1 MRDRA
6 ETEADLGT
14 RLPREA
20 LCLSGKSFWV
30 LSRRPP
36 LGSRL
41 RGVEFLVPVLLLRRR
56 MRFRLTRSAAQR
68 GGGRVWGCGEA
79 TLCRAGPW
87 LSPENPAVVP
97 TAHAPDNADCFTA
110 PPVPT
115 SESPTT
121 NLGFSGLEDAT
132 QGLSSSEEKANL
144 GMVSRLRVL
153 GSAVGLRL
161 RSCRELYGVE
171 LPDVQERR
179 LRGKSRR
186 TQDNP
191 RWARHVALSHCSM
204 PRARPTDRSEIT
216 QILQYHHKPVTPAQ
230 IPGPGT
236 NLLVLTQTLSAGTN
250 PWCWHK
256 PWALARAHTS
266 SAAPPGHAPGLGA
279 RWPAPVLVPRV
290 PVPPLLFVIA
300 VTPVRGG
307 EAERGV
313 DCQEF

>member
-1 MRDRA
+1 MMRDRA

-20 LCLSGKSFWV
+20 LCLSGTSFWV

-68 GGGRVWGCGEA
+68 GVGRVWGCGEA
-79 TLCRAGPW
+79 TPCHAGPW
-87 LSPENPAVVP
+87 LPPEHPTLVP

-110 PPVPT
+110 PPAPA

-121 NLGFSGLEDAT
+121 NLGLSGLEDAT

-161 RSCRELYGVE
+161 RSCREVYGVA

-186 TQDNP
+186 AQDNP
-191 RWARHVALSHCSM
+191 RWVRGMALSHCS
-204 PRARPTDRSEIT
+204 T
-216 QILQYHHKPVTPAQ
+216 
-230 IPGPGT
+230 
-236 NLLVLTQTLSAGTN
+236 
-250 PWCWHK
+250 
-256 PWALARAHTS
+256 
-266 SAAPPGHAPGLGA
+266 PGH
-279 RWPAPVLVPRV
+279 VP
-290 PVPPLLFVIA
+290 LTSLNL
-300 VTPVRGG
+300 
-307 EAERGV
+307 
-313 DCQEF
+313 Q

>member
-14 RLPREA
+14 RLPSEA
-20 LCLSGKSFWV
+20 LCLSGTSLWV

-68 GGGRVWGCGEA
+68 EGGRVWGCGEA
-79 TLCRAGPW
+79 TPCHAGHW
-87 LSPENPAVVP
+87 LPPENPALAL
-97 TAHAPDNADCFTA
+97 TAYTPDNADCFTA
-110 PPVPT
+110 PPVPA

-121 NLGFSGLEDAT
+121 NLGLSGLEEPT

-186 TQDNP
+186 VQHKP
-191 RWARHVALSHCSM
+191 SWAKGVALSHCST
-204 PRARPTDRSEIT
+204 PRTHPTDLTEPSEIT
-216 QILQYHHKPVTPAQ
+216 QTLQCHHKPVMSAQ
-230 IPGPGT
+230 ILGPGT
-236 NLLVLTQTLSAGTN
+236 N
-250 PWCWHK
+250 PW
-256 PWALARAHTS
+256 S
-266 SAAPPGHAPGLGA
+266 
-279 RWPAPVLVPRV
+279 
-290 PVPPLLFVIA
+290 
-300 VTPVRGG
+300 
-307 EAERGV
+307 
-313 DCQEF
+313 